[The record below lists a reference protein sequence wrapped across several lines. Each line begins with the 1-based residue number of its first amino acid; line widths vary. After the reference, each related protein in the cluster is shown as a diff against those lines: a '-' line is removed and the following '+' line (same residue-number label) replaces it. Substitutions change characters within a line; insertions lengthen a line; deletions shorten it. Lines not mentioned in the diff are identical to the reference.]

1 MARVLVT
8 EKIAQSGLDLL
19 ADAGH
24 EVDVREGL
32 TPDELLAAVVGAQA
46 LIIRSATQVT
56 AEVLAAGTDLV
67 VVGRAGR
74 RPRQRRRRRRPP
86 PAA

>member
-24 EVDVREGL
+24 EVDVQEGL
-32 TPDELLAAVVGAQA
+32 SPEELLEAVVG
-46 LIIRSATQVT
+46 
-56 AEVLAAGTDLV
+56 
-67 VVGRAGR
+67 
-74 RPRQRRRRRRPP
+74 RPRARSSARPRR
-86 PAA
+86 

>member
-19 ADAGH
+19 AEAGH

-32 TPDELLAAVVGAQA
+32 SPEELLGVIAGAHA
-46 LIIRSATQVT
+46 H
-56 AEVLAAGTDLV
+56 
-67 VVGRAGR
+67 
-74 RPRQRRRRRRPP
+74 
-86 PAA
+86 